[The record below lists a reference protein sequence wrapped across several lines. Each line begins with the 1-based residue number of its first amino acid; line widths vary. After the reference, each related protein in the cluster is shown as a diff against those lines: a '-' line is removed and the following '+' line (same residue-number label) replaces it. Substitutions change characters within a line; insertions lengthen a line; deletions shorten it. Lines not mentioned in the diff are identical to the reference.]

1 MSSIRLDELAEVIF
15 RELQNYSQEVTEQIK
30 ADVKVVAKEC
40 VKQIRMKAPET
51 TGAYKKGWKYK
62 ITYES
67 PSDIRVVIYNSKKPQ
82 LTHLLEYG
90 HSRVNGGRTEGVRHI
105 RPAEQTAQREMVNKA
120 KVAVRQR

>member
-1 MSSIRLDELAEVIF
+1 MNGIRPEELAEVIS

-30 ADVKVVAKEC
+30 ADVKAVAKEC
-40 VKQIRMKAPET
+40 VKQIRMKAPEK

-62 ITYES
+62 IAYES

-82 LTHLLEYG
+82 LAHLLEYG
-90 HSRVNGGRTEGVRHI
+90 HSRINGGRTEGAQHI
-105 RPAEQTAQREMVNKA
+105 RPAEQMVQREMVNKA